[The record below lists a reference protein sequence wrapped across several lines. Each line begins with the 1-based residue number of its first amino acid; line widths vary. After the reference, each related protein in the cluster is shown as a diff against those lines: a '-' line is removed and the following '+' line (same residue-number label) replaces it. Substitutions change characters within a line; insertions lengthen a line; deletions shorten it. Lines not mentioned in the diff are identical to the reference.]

1 MNKKI
6 VLGIG
11 NRLMMD
17 DGIGIYLT
25 EELASNN
32 PQSDVQYIVGES
44 DVDFCIEQM
53 ERATFIILIDAVFSN
68 TKPGDLT
75 IYPLD
80 SLNVVRHLEISPHNQ
95 HLLQALSQLKEIR
108 RGYLIGIEP
117 YEISFHIN
125 LSKELERKWSR
136 ILEQTKTTI
145 EGLINTDNKNGI
157 T

>member
-17 DGIGIYLT
+17 DGIGIYIT
-25 EELASNN
+25 EDLASNN

-44 DVDFCIEQM
+44 DVDFCIEQI

-80 SLNVVRHLEISPHNQ
+80 HLNVVRHLEISPHNL
-95 HLLQALSQLKEIR
+95 HLLQVLSQLKEMQ

-117 YEISFHIN
+117 HEISFNIN
-125 LSKELERKWSR
+125 LSKRLESKWGQ
-136 ILEQTKTTI
+136 ILEQTRTTI
-145 EGLINTDNKNGI
+145 ERLINIDNKNGI
-157 T
+157 K